1 MRHET
6 LCAVALIAGAALV
19 GILSWSGKVV
29 LLPLAVLFPL
39 LWSLATT
46 RFVATTIAA
55 AYFLAASRGLP
66 QGVANFYGS
75 GVFQGYILWLMAA
88 AGFVIVH
95 SVCWTPRPGPGR
107 AAGYALASVLM
118 IVPPF
123 GIVGWAHPLTAAGVL
138 FPGCSWIG
146 LGVAAIGLCV
156 LTTGHW
162 PLAAAALG
170 SFWLWSANSW
180 TPPPAPTGWAGVD
193 TSLGPSLG
201 REFDLEHQALLV
213 MTVQGEAARGAR
225 VVVLPESALGFW
237 TPTAVRY
244 WKRALQGSDVTVF
257 AGASVIDPL
266 GYDNVMASINKDRG
280 APIYRERMPVPVS
293 MWQPWLAWMG
303 KNGGARA
310 AILANP
316 VVDVA
321 GIRVATL
328 ICYEQLIVWPV
339 LQSMLHGPDAIV
351 ATGNGWWTSGT
362 SIVPVQRTSALAW
375 ASLFGRPI
383 VFAFNH

>member
-19 GILSWSGKVV
+19 GILSWSGKVF

-39 LWSLATT
+39 LWSLAPT
-46 RFVATTIAA
+46 RFVASTIAA

-118 IVPPF
+118 ILPPF

-138 FPGCSWIG
+138 FPGWSWIG
-146 LGVAAIGLCV
+146 LGAAAIGLSV

-170 SFWLWSANSW
+170 GFWLWSANSW

-266 GYDNVMASINKDRG
+266 GYDNVKASINKDRG

-310 AILANP
+310 AIFANP

-351 ATGNGWWTSGT
+351 ATGNGWWTFGT
-362 SIVPVQRTSALAW
+362 SIVPIQRTSALAW
-375 ASLFGRPI
+375 ASLFGQPI